1 MLPYT
6 HGPTT
11 HRSLGVYTIS
21 DLLFLLCSFL
31 PRAITECVIMSPWH
45 PSTQYFQNKITK
57 YEQQWP
63 GLSWWEGGSSKWWI
77 CFRPRLPTICYN
89 LVQLC
94 GVSTKC
100 VPRPSAHVE
109 HTLQYSSIDTIK
121 NFKPNRNT
129 KYNPCTMFCY
139 WLYFISQSN
148 ENVDKGT
155 WCNAH
160 CWDTDSFARSDNYT
174 LEQ

>member
-1 MLPYT
+1 MLCHSDPDTTQSALWHHHIVTCYPAHT
-6 HGPTT
+6 GPPPTT

-63 GLSWWEGGSSKWWI
+63 GLSWWGGGSTKWWI

-121 NFKPNRNT
+121 N
-129 KYNPCTMFCY
+129 
-139 WLYFISQSN
+139 
-148 ENVDKGT
+148 
-155 WCNAH
+155 
-160 CWDTDSFARSDNYT
+160 
-174 LEQ
+174 

>member
-1 MLPYT
+1 MPRWPWHCAVCSVTPSHCIVTCYPAHT
-6 HGPTT
+6 GPPPTT

-31 PRAITECVIMSPWH
+31 PRAIAECVIMSPWH

-121 NFKPNRNT
+121 N
-129 KYNPCTMFCY
+129 
-139 WLYFISQSN
+139 
-148 ENVDKGT
+148 
-155 WCNAH
+155 
-160 CWDTDSFARSDNYT
+160 
-174 LEQ
+174 